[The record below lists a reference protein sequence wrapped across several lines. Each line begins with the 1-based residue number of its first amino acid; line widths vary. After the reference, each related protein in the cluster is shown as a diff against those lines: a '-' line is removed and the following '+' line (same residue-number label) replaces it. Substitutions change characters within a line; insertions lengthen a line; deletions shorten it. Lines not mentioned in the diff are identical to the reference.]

1 MSSVTVN
8 LAGIEQLQRAMRE
21 MERKSLQV
29 GWFESANYE
38 DGTPVAGV
46 AALQELG
53 SKTAPPRPFFRPAI
67 EDNKEKWSNLVADGA
82 RAVTEGNANI
92 DQVMN
97 GLGLMVVGDVKNA
110 IAGPHLALSPV
121 TLALRKLRNDGHTV
135 GKGLVGA
142 VAGAIARG
150 ETGAG
155 QLGNPSGNTT
165 PLNETGY
172 MIATLTSEV
181 S

>member
-8 LAGIEQLQRAMRE
+8 LAGMEQLQRAMRDLE
-21 MERKSLQV
+21 QKSLQV
-29 GWFESANYE
+29 GWFDSANYN
-38 DGTPVAGV
+38 DGTQVAGV

-67 EDNKEKWSNLVADGA
+67 EDNKEKWSNLVESGVSAML
-82 RAVTEGNANI
+82 EGNATV

-97 GLGLMVVGDVKNA
+97 GLGLTVAGDVKDK

-121 TLALRKLRNDGHTV
+121 TLALRKLRNDGYTV

-142 VAGAIARG
+142 VAGAVARG

-155 QLGNPSGNTT
+155 QLGAPSGNTT
-165 PLNETGY
+165 PLNDQGI
-172 MIATLTSEV
+172 MIATLTHEV
-181 S
+181 G

>member
-1 MSSVTVN
+1 MSRVSVN
-8 LAGIEQLQRAMRE
+8 LAGLDQLKAALKDVE
-21 MERKSLQV
+21 KKSLQV
-29 GWFESANYE
+29 GWFSSARYD
-38 DGTPVAGV
+38 DGTSVAGV
-46 AALQELG
+46 AVLQELG

-67 EDNKEKWSNLVADGA
+67 EANEAKWSDLLADGA
-82 RAVTEGNANI
+82 RAMVEGNVTA

-110 IAGPHLALSPV
+110 INAPHLALSPV
-121 TLALRKLRNDGHTV
+121 TLALRKLKNDGHTV

-142 VAGAIARG
+142 VAGAVARG

-155 QLGNPSGNTT
+155 QLGAPSGNTT

-172 MIATLTSEV
+172 MIATLTHEV
-181 S
+181 G